1 MKKVITKSGDKLK
14 ATVDTVECKAVG
26 DVYNTI
32 VISICADGKLTRA
45 NMYSTLSLSDR
56 TR

>member
-14 ATVDTVECKAVG
+14 KTVDTVDCKAVG

-32 VISICADGKLTRA
+32 VISICDDGKLTRA
-45 NMYSTLSLSDR
+45 NMYSTLSLFDR